1 MNDGELHTFVLA
13 HPPLITT
20 AMVRASTA
28 GGSTRITAYHLEPR
42 KQAVCCCLHLN
53 CTSVEMGSRYPTM
66 IRDKHVHH
74 VVNAARHV
82 VDMLEGQAD
91 LSEPMGEWTNSSW
104 ISCTYR
110 NGLYPSPRNALV
122 CCLSL
127 PDSVAWIPQLC

>member
-1 MNDGELHTFVLA
+1 MNDGELHTIVLA
-13 HPPLITT
+13 HLPLSST
-20 AMVRASTA
+20 AMIRVNTTGGNTRMTA
-28 GGSTRITAYHLEPR
+28 CNLEPR
-42 KQAVCCCLHLN
+42 KQAVCCLHLN

-91 LSEPMGEWTNSSW
+91 LSEPMGKWTNSSW

-110 NGLYPSPRNALV
+110 NGLYPSPRNALI

-127 PDSVAWIPQLC
+127 PVSFA